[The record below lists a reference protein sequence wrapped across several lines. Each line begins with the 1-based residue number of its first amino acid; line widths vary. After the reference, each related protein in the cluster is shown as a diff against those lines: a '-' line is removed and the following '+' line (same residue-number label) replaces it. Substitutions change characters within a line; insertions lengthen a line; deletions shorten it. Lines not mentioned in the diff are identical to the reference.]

1 MGLADRNAAPDEL
14 ERMRGLVRQGMLDG
28 AFGVSTGLFYVPGA
42 FTRLAEVVE
51 LQKIVAPWRGVHTS
65 HMRDAATFEEP
76 HQYAA
81 GFSHVIVNGQVVCEN
96 GAMTAA
102 RPGKVLYGPG
112 KR

>member
-1 MGLADRNAAPDEL
+1 
-14 ERMRGLVRQGMLDG
+14 
-28 AFGVSTGLFYVPGA
+28 
-42 FTRLAEVVE
+42 
-51 LQKIVAPWRGVHTS
+51 
-65 HMRDAATFEEP
+65 MRDAATFEEP